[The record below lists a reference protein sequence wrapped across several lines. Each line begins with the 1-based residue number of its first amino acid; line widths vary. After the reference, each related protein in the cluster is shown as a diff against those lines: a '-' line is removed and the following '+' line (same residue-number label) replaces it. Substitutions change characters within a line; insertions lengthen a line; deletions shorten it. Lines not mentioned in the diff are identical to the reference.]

1 MYRVLITGDIHP
13 NGLKKL
19 EQERDIEIQFSPDLP
34 YEDVLRIIQPFH
46 CILSRSETRVNKE
59 MIEAA
64 PELKVIARAGVGV
77 GNIDVEY
84 ATERGILV
92 INTPGKN
99 TNSAAELTM
108 GLLLSAFRKIV
119 PAHQSMQSLNWD
131 RHRFNGGEL
140 LNKCLGIIGL
150 GNVGHR
156 VARYAKAFD
165 MKVQAFDPYLADEV
179 FERHGVQKVDWIT
192 LLNTSDVITF
202 HVPLNDETR
211 GMISE
216 MEIERMKPG
225 VILLNTAR
233 GGVIHET
240 SMLNALHSGHVAAA
254 GIDTWEVEPP
264 RDNPFSQLPQVVMS
278 PHIGAST
285 SEAQI
290 RIAESIATQVPR
302 ALRGEVVDF
311 PVNMPSV
318 KVLPTSPVR
327 HYTTLVEKM
336 GMFSSQFLDFQ
347 PNQLE
352 IKYRGSLAKWD
363 TSLLRLCFLKGFL
376 QAAHDHASYVNAD
389 QLAESVGLH
398 VAEDTDPGFTDYE
411 SAFKCCFKL
420 KGKQFTIG
428 GVVFSGP
435 HPRITLINDFVC
447 ELEASG
453 TMLVTTNSDKPGM
466 IGVIGVCLGKHQI
479 NINQFELGRN
489 VRGGEAMA
497 VISVDQDISKDI
509 LDELISNDGIIS
521 VRKIV
526 L

>member
-140 LNKCLGIIGL
+140 LNKCLGVIGL

-165 MKVQAFDPYLADEV
+165 MKV
-179 FERHGVQKVDWIT
+179 HKV

-233 GGVIHET
+233 GGVINET
-240 SMLNALHSGHVAAA
+240 SLLNALHSGHVAAA

-347 PNQLE
+347 HPLPNG
-352 IKYRGSLAKWD
+352 IHHF
-363 TSLLRLCFLKGFL
+363 CVF
-376 QAAHDHASYVNAD
+376 
-389 QLAESVGLH
+389 
-398 VAEDTDPGFTDYE
+398 
-411 SAFKCCFKL
+411 
-420 KGKQFTIG
+420 
-428 GVVFSGP
+428 VFSRDFSRLPMIMPVMSMPISLRKVWGSMWL
-435 HPRITLINDFVC
+435 RIQTLG
-447 ELEASG
+447 LP
-453 TMLVTTNSDKPGM
+453 TMKALLN
-466 IGVIGVCLGKHQI
+466 
-479 NINQFELGRN
+479 
-489 VRGGEAMA
+489 A
-497 VISVDQDISKDI
+497 V
-509 LDELISNDGIIS
+509 SN
-521 VRKIV
+521 
-526 L
+526 

>member
-1 MYRVLITGDIHP
+1 MFRVLITGDIHP
-13 NGLKKL
+13 KGIKNL

-34 YEDVLRIIQPFH
+34 YEEVLRIIRPYH
-46 CILSRSETRVNKE
+46 CILSRSETQITRELIK
-59 MIEAA
+59 AA

-99 TNSAAELTM
+99 TNSAAELTI
-108 GLLLSAFRKIV
+108 GLLLSAFRKII
-119 PAHQSMQSLNWD
+119 PAHQNMQSLNWE
-131 RHRFNGGEL
+131 RHRFKGGEL
-140 LNKCLGIIGL
+140 LNKCLGVIGL

-156 VARYAKAFD
+156 VARYANAFE
-165 MKVQAFDPYLADEV
+165 MKVQAFDPYLSDEI

-192 LLNTSDVITF
+192 LLSTSDVITP
-202 HVPLNDETR
+202 HVPLNSETR
-211 GMISE
+211 GMISKK
-216 MEIERMKPG
+216 EIERMKSG

-233 GGVIHET
+233 GGVIHEK
-240 SMLNALHSGHVAAA
+240 SLLNVLESGHVAAA

-264 RDNPFSQLPQVVMS
+264 GENPFSKLPQVVMS

-285 SEAQI
+285 TEAQI
-290 RIAESIATQVPR
+290 RIAESIAAQVPR

-327 HYTTLVEKM
+327 HYTTLVEKI

-352 IKYRGSLAKWD
+352 IKYRGTLAKWD

-376 QAAHDHASYVNAD
+376 QASHDQASYVNAD
-389 QLAESVGLH
+389 QLAESVGLK
-398 VAEDTDPGFTDYE
+398 VIEETDPGFTDYE
-411 SAFKCCFKL
+411 SAFKCIFKL
-420 KGKQFTIG
+420 KGKHFTVG

-435 HPRITLINDFVC
+435 HPRITLINDFYC
-447 ELEASG
+447 EIEASG
-453 TMLVTTNSDKPGM
+453 TMLVTTNLDVPGM

-497 VISVDQDISKDI
+497 VISVDQDISKEI
-509 LDELISNDGIIS
+509 LEELISNKGITS

>member
-1 MYRVLITGDIHP
+1 MFRVLITGDIHP
-13 NGLKKL
+13 KGIKNL

-34 YEDVLRIIQPFH
+34 YDEVLRIIRPYH
-46 CILSRSETRVNKE
+46 CILSRSETRITRELIGV
-59 MIEAA
+59 A

-108 GLLLSAFRKIV
+108 GLLLSAFRKII
-119 PAHQSMQSLNWD
+119 PAHQNMQSLNWE

-140 LNKCLGIIGL
+140 LNKCLGVIGL

-156 VARYAKAFD
+156 VARYANAFE
-165 MKVQAFDPYLADEV
+165 MKVQAFDPYLSDEI

-192 LLNTSDVITF
+192 LLSTSDVITP
-202 HVPLNDETR
+202 HVPLNSETR
-211 GMISE
+211 GMISKK
-216 MEIERMKPG
+216 EIERMKSG

-233 GGVIHET
+233 GGVIHEK
-240 SMLNALHSGHVAAA
+240 SLLNALESGHVAAA

-264 RDNPFSQLPQVVMS
+264 GENPFSKLPQVVMS

-285 SEAQI
+285 TEAQI
-290 RIAESIATQVPR
+290 RIAESIAAQVPK

-327 HYTTLVEKM
+327 HYTTLVEKI

-352 IKYRGSLAKWD
+352 IKYRGTLAKWD

-376 QAAHDHASYVNAD
+376 QASHDQASYVNAD
-389 QLAESVGLH
+389 QLAESVGLK
-398 VAEDTDPGFTDYE
+398 VIEETDPGFTDYE
-411 SAFKCCFKL
+411 SAFKCIFKL
-420 KGKQFTIG
+420 KGKQFTVG

-435 HPRITLINDFVC
+435 HPRITLINDFYC
-447 ELEASG
+447 EIEASG
-453 TMLVTTNSDKPGM
+453 TMLVTTNLDVPGM

-497 VISVDQDISKDI
+497 VISVDQDISKEI
-509 LDELISNDGIIS
+509 LDELISNKGITS

>member
-1 MYRVLITGDIHP
+1 MFRVLITGDIHP
-13 NGLKKL
+13 KGIKNL

-34 YEDVLRIIQPFH
+34 YEEVLRIIRPYH
-46 CILSRSETRVNKE
+46 CILSRSETRITRE
-59 MIEAA
+59 LIEAA

-99 TNSAAELTM
+99 TNSAAEFTM
-108 GLLLSAFRKIV
+108 GLLLNAFRKII
-119 PAHQSMQSLNWD
+119 PAHQNMQSLNWE

-140 LNKCLGIIGL
+140 LNKCLGVIGL

-156 VARYAKAFD
+156 VARYANAFE
-165 MKVQAFDPYLADEV
+165 MKVQAFDPYLSDEI

-192 LLNTSDVITF
+192 LLSTSDVITP
-202 HVPLNDETR
+202 HVPLNSETR
-211 GMISE
+211 GMISKK
-216 MEIERMKPG
+216 EIERMKSG

-233 GGVIHET
+233 GGVIHEK
-240 SMLNALHSGHVAAA
+240 SLLNALESGHVAAA

-264 RDNPFSQLPQVVMS
+264 GENPFSKLPQVVMS

-285 SEAQI
+285 TEAQI
-290 RIAESIATQVPR
+290 RIAESITAQVPR

-327 HYTTLVEKM
+327 HYTTLVEKI

-347 PNQLE
+347 PNQLK
-352 IKYRGSLAKWD
+352 IKYRGTLAKWD

-376 QAAHDHASYVNAD
+376 QASHDQASYVNAD
-389 QLAESVGLH
+389 QLAESVGIKVL
-398 VAEDTDPGFTDYE
+398 EETDPGFTDYE
-411 SAFKCCFKL
+411 SAFKCIFKL
-420 KGKQFTIG
+420 KGKQFTVG

-435 HPRITLINDFVC
+435 HPRITLINDFYC
-447 ELEASG
+447 EIEASG
-453 TMLVTTNSDKPGM
+453 TMLVTTNLDVPGM

-497 VISVDQDISKDI
+497 VISVDQDISKEI
-509 LDELISNDGIIS
+509 LDELISNIGITS